1 MRRTK
6 ADMQREIDELKK
18 RVDERNKLVEENRK
32 LTATLFEHTR
42 TIVEMGQEH
51 RKELNDWLR
60 AGMLLMREVM
70 LAKIRKYGPDLTN
83 AGMPRVGVKALAKY
97 VDRGLLHLNPESLQ
111 IFSDRVVE
119 LLEAEALKTG
129 YDGHG
134 ELRRPD
140 LESIEEYLM
149 EDIEGYIIRH
159 ISEELAQEVDQ
170 EVLAKITEAVRTLK
184 RKR

>member
-119 LLEAEALKTG
+119 LLEAEALRAG
-129 YDGHG
+129 YDSRG
-134 ELRRPD
+134 EL
-140 LESIEEYLM
+140 LSEFA
-149 EDIEGYIIRH
+149 DIEQEVIRH
-159 ISEELAQEVDQ
+159 ISEEVAKEIDQ
-170 EVLAKITEAVRTLK
+170 KVLSDIKRSLPK

>member
-6 ADMQREIDELKK
+6 ADMQREIDALKK
-18 RVDERNKLVEENRK
+18 RVDERNKLVEENRE
-32 LTATLFEHTR
+32 LTAKLFEHTR
-42 TIVEMGQEH
+42 TIVEMEQEH
-51 RKELNDWLR
+51 RKELNTWLR

-97 VDRGLLHLNPESLQ
+97 VDKGLLHLNPESLQ

-129 YDGHG
+129 YGGQG
-134 ELRRPD
+134 EL
-140 LESIEEYLM
+140 LEFTA
-149 EDIEGYIIRH
+149 DIEKEVIQH
-159 ISEELAQEVDQ
+159 ISEEMAQEIDKK
-170 EVLAKITEAVRTLK
+170 VLSDIKVSLPK